1 MKKTLI
7 VLMMVI
13 VAVSLFVGC
22 KNEPEAKTYKVGDTG
37 PAGGTIFYVNPNAEE
52 DGWTYLEAAPT
63 CLGEY
68 KWGSDGADYNTEEGV
83 GKGKSNTDKLMEKA
97 TESIT
102 FPAAQACYD
111 YEYTN
116 PETGVKYDDWFLPSK
131 GEMDMLYTVKDK
143 LDSASLNKEYFWTS
157 TGYSNDVAKEKNL
170 KNGNWYGQN
179 RTDSFYVWP
188 VRAF

>member
-37 PAGGTIFYVNPNAEE
+37 PAGGIIFYVNPNAEE

-63 CLGEY
+63 CLEQY
-68 KWGSDGADYNTEEGV
+68 TWGANGDVYNTEEGV
-83 GKGKSNTDKLMEKA
+83 GKGKSNTDTLMKKA

-143 LDSASLNKEYFWTS
+143 LDSDSLNKENFWTS
-157 TGYSNDVAKEKNL
+157 TEYTGDYAKVKNL
-170 KNGNWYGQN
+170 KDGDWNGYS
-179 RTDSFYVWP
+179 RTKSFNVWP